1 MAPVEAALEDLQRR
15 ICRLVLEALLAELQV
30 RLQVGMRVGGGDIQ
44 YTHGDLCK
52 ECQVWFFLP
61 APSLSPLP

>member
-30 RLQVGMRVGGGDIQ
+30 RLQVEMRVGGGDIQ
-44 YTHGDLCK
+44 YTYGDLCK